1 MTAAARLKGVA
12 AVLLCALA
20 ACASARAGHPGLLA
34 PERLGAVVD
43 SVVTTRPLDRTHW
56 GIAVRDAESGEWL
69 VRLNAERHFIPAS
82 NTKLVVTSVALGE
95 LGAAYRYETP
105 VFVRAADGDSSA
117 AEVLIIGRGDPTFSA
132 RFHETDYSVTDTMA
146 DAIAAAGI
154 RRVGDITIDASFF
167 GDRPVHGTWEVADL
181 TEAFAA
187 PVDAFAVGEGT
198 VQLVLAG
205 GESPGRPASVSTVG
219 PNGLQRVAWH
229 LSTDTTGARTRVA
242 IDDLNRT
249 DTIVI
254 TGSIAAGNVDTIRVA
269 VTHPARFAA
278 RALEF
283 ALRTRGIRVDGDI
296 RIVRDSAEAELLR
309 QQLHADYRRITT
321 ITSPP
326 LTEIV
331 AAILRPSQNWMAEQL
346 LKTLGAERR
355 GIGGWSSGI
364 DVERRYLIGTASLDS
379 TTFFLRD
386 ASGLSAQ
393 NLLAPEGIV
402 DLLAHARR
410 QPWGQAWYE
419 ALPEP
424 GLEEGTLESRL
435 LPLRGRLRAKT
446 GSITNVNTLSGYVTT
461 NDGRQLIFSVM
472 TNGSGVSA
480 AAVRQGVDRI
490 IEALAAEGG
499 KQ

>member
-1 MTAAARLKGVA
+1 
-12 AVLLCALA
+12 
-20 ACASARAGHPGLLA
+20 
-34 PERLGAVVD
+34 
-43 SVVTTRPLDRTHW
+43 
-56 GIAVRDAESGEWL
+56 
-69 VRLNAERHFIPAS
+69 
-82 NTKLVVTSVALGE
+82 
-95 LGAAYRYETP
+95 
-105 VFVRAADGDSSA
+105 
-117 AEVLIIGRGDPTFSA
+117 
-132 RFHETDYSVTDTMA
+132 
-146 DAIAAAGI
+146 
-154 RRVGDITIDASFF
+154 
-167 GDRPVHGTWEVADL
+167 
-181 TEAFAA
+181 
-187 PVDAFAVGEGT
+187 
-198 VQLVLAG
+198 
-205 GESPGRPASVSTVG
+205 
-219 PNGLQRVAWH
+219 
-229 LSTDTTGARTRVA
+229 
-242 IDDLNRT
+242 
-249 DTIVI
+249 
-254 TGSIAAGNVDTIRVA
+254 VA